1 MKNKLKLYC
10 TLLIVVLPVY
20 RVTNILL
27 DHKSRHI
34 SEEKTLTIGPLPKEC
49 RGETIKTDYGEW
61 TRMKPFYP
69 FEVNVKS
76 YRLEQDKYLSCNAG
90 KKSCTMVIKKA
101 QIDIP
106 AERENV
112 KTIYYIQVVNIII
125 QMIFAFLILI
135 IAYLLIVSVYKGEV
149 FVGKVARLM
158 EVAGGLICGMTL
170 VNTTSSYISFRM
182 LMEHI
187 DSTYLDIY
195 WDYGNNFIFITLGLT
210 LMVFSQIILR
220 GKELQE
226 EQKLT
231 I

>member
-1 MKNKLKLYC
+1 MKNKLKLYSI
-10 TLLIVVLPVY
+10 LLILVLPVY
-20 RVTNILL
+20 RVSNILL
-27 DHKSRHI
+27 NHDSHHI
-34 SEEKTLTIGPLPKEC
+34 SEEKALTIGPLPKEC
-49 RGETIKTDYGEW
+49 RGRTIKAGDGEF
-61 TRMKPFYP
+61 TFMKPFYP

-76 YRLEQDKYLSCNAG
+76 YSLERDKYLSCNAG

-112 KTIYYIQVVNIII
+112 KTIYNIQVVNIII
-125 QMIFAFLILI
+125 QIIFTIFILI
-135 IAYLLIVSVYKGEV
+135 IGYRLIVSVYNGEV

-170 VNTTSSYISFRM
+170 VNTISSYISFRM
-182 LMEHI
+182 LMEQI
-187 DSTYLDIY
+187 DSTYLDIS
-195 WDYGNNFIFITLGLT
+195 WDYGNNFIYITLGLT

-226 EQKLT
+226 EQELT

>member
-10 TLLIVVLPVY
+10 TLLIVILPVY

-27 DHKSRHI
+27 DHKSHHI

-90 KKSCTMVIKKA
+90 NKSCTMVIKKA

-170 VNTTSSYISFRM
+170 VNTISSYISFRM

-195 WDYGNNFIFITLGLT
+195 WDYGNNFIWITLGLT

-226 EQKLT
+226 EQELT

>member
-27 DHKSRHI
+27 DQKSHHI

-49 RGETIKTDYGEW
+49 RGETIKTVDGDW

-90 KKSCTMVIKKA
+90 EKSCTMVIKKA

-226 EQKLT
+226 EQELT

>member
-10 TLLIVVLPVY
+10 TLLILVLPVY

-27 DHKSRHI
+27 NHNSHHI
-34 SEEKTLTIGPLPKEC
+34 SEEKALTIGPLPKEC
-49 RGETIKTDYGEW
+49 RQRTIKAGDDEFTL
-61 TRMKPFYP
+61 MKPFYP

-90 KKSCTMVIKKA
+90 EKSCTMVIKKA

-125 QMIFAFLILI
+125 QMIFAFFILI
-135 IAYLLIVSVYKGEV
+135 IGYLLIVSVYKGEV

-210 LMVFSQIILR
+210 MMVFSQIILR

-226 EQKLT
+226 EQELT

>member
-10 TLLIVVLPVY
+10 TLLILVLPVY

-27 DHKSRHI
+27 DHKYHHM
-34 SEEKTLTIGPLPKEC
+34 EKALTIGPLPKEC
-49 RGETIKTDYGEW
+49 RGETIKTVDGDW

-90 KKSCTMVIKKA
+90 EKSCTMVIKKA

-125 QMIFAFLILI
+125 QMIFAFFILI
-135 IAYLLIVSVYKGEV
+135 IGYLLIVSVYKGEV

-210 LMVFSQIILR
+210 MMVFSQIILR

-226 EQKLT
+226 EQELT

>member
-10 TLLIVVLPVY
+10 TLLIVVYPVY

-27 DHKSRHI
+27 NHNSHHI
-34 SEEKTLTIGPLPKEC
+34 SEEKALTIGPLPKEC
-49 RGETIKTDYGEW
+49 RGETIKTVDGDW

-76 YRLEQDKYLSCNAG
+76 YSFERDKYLSCNAG
-90 KKSCTMVIKKA
+90 KKSCTMGIKKV

-125 QMIFAFLILI
+125 QMIFAIFILI
-135 IAYLLIVSVYKGEV
+135 IGYRLVVSVYNGEV

-170 VNTTSSYISFRM
+170 VNTISSYISFRM

-226 EQKLT
+226 EQELT